1 VIALDLAVRLRAAG
15 LVWRP
20 GPGDRFVVPN
30 KEMDDEVFVLSTM
43 TVEVHDLPTGPVI
56 GFNGTTEWALDDV
69 DAERTIWLPREDQ
82 LRMLLG
88 AAFERLE
95 RAGSGWRV
103 VATVAGEPVEFT
115 ADDAE
120 TAYALT
126 LLHRLTV
133 ASPASRR
140 GWG

>member
-1 VIALDLAVRLRAAG
+1 MRLRGAG

-30 KEMDDEVFVLSTM
+30 NEMDDEVFVLSTM
-43 TVEVHDLPTGPVI
+43 TVEVHELPTGPVI

>member
-1 VIALDLAVRLRAAG
+1 MRLRGAG

-43 TVEVHDLPTGPVI
+43 TVEVHELPTGPVI

>member
-56 GFNGTTEWALDDV
+56 EFNGTTEWALDDV

-95 RAGSGWRV
+95 RAGAGWRV